1 METLKCPPVMT
12 GEEIHDLS
20 VIFVYVEVVRVH
32 HGEGIE
38 VE

>member
-12 GEEIHDLS
+12 GEKIQDLFVS
-20 VIFVYVEVVRVH
+20 FVYVEVVREH
-32 HGEGIE
+32 HGERIE